1 MRQGREVHHQ
11 ERKVHGRRKGQG
23 GKVEYLVRWVGHGS
37 TESWQRYEDIPD
49 GSRPLTREFNA
60 RERERK
66 EREGTGAGPS
76 SA

>member
-1 MRQGREVHHQ
+1 M
-11 ERKVHGRRKGQG
+11 
-23 GKVEYLVRWVGHGS
+23 RWVGHGD
-37 TESWQRYEDIPD
+37 TESWQRYEDIPE